1 MALQLVTAAEMVSDL
16 ADRTGWSKS
25 DVRTFLDHFG
35 NFTLDNVAEGYRVKL
50 PGGIVVGAQVTPAR
64 KARKGRNPATGEEI
78 QIPKAPASAKVKAKI
93 VQPLSAIEL
102 PSVATLK
109 RRS

>member
-1 MALQLVTAAEMVSDL
+1 MALQLVTTTQMVDDL

-25 DVRTFLDHFG
+25 DIRTFMDHLG
-35 NFTLDNVAEGYRVKL
+35 NFTLDMVEGGYRVKL
-50 PGGIVVGAQVTPAR
+50 PGGVVVGAQIAPAR
-64 KARKGRNPATGEEI
+64 KARMGRNPATGEEI

-93 VQPLSAIEL
+93 VKPLSDAEL